1 MTAAERAQ
9 RAADADALCGKAYE
23 QSGGPA
29 VGAALVAVGGY
40 GRAELAP
47 YSDLDVV
54 LVSAEGV
61 DVREVAEQVWYP
73 LWDSGSKLDHSVR
86 TLPEMVSLVIW
97 AAILLDFWVERRRR
111 IRPLAAFV
119 LPVVLALGLGLP
131 SGLRSIVFEGP
142 VPSGWVMVHVALVL
156 VGLAALVL
164 NFGGALMYLLV
175 ERQLKAKRPGAGH
188 TPLPPLERLDRL
200 TVATLTVAFPFLTV
214 GLALGALSARGAGAG
229 VAPFDPLVVFSI
241 LMWLIYAATLLGR
254 VIGHVAVAVPSRAFA
269 SVTSRRASLG
279 SRARYQS
286 SSS

>member
-1 MTAAERAQ
+1 MNVVLFDVALTAYILAAAAAIGSLAGRRDQLASAALLLTQAGWVCHTAAVILR
-9 RAADADALCGKAYE
+9 G
-23 QSGGPA
+23 
-29 VGAALVAVGGY
+29 V
-40 GRAELAP
+40 ELRRLP
-47 YSDLDVV
+47 FTS
-54 LVSAEGV
+54 
-61 DVREVAEQVWYP
+61 
-73 LWDSGSKLDHSVR
+73 
-86 TLPEMVSLVIW
+86 LPEMVSLVIW

-142 VPSGWVMVHVALVL
+142 VPSGWVVVHVVLVL

-188 TPLPPLERLDRL
+188 NPLPPLETLDRL

-214 GLALGALSARGAGAG
+214 GLALGALSVRGAG
-229 VAPFDPLVVFSI
+229 VASFDPLAVFSV

-254 VIGHVAVAVPSRAFA
+254 VVGHWRG
-269 SVTSRRASLG
+269 RRAAYLSIAGFCVMLLTLSAG
-279 SRARYQS
+279 ALLHGHLAS
-286 SSS
+286 